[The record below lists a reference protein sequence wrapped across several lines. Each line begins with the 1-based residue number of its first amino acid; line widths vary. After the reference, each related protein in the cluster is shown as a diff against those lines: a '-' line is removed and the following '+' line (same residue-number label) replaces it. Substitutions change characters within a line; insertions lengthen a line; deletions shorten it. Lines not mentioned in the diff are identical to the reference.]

1 MFMTTSS
8 ATVSAVSRVSAA
20 ALPTPGLATG
30 QPRGRKTGTAKSAGS
45 ANIDLAKIYLSMGDP
60 STAQMVLQQVM
71 EQGTDIE
78 KAAAE
83 QLLQGIV

>member
-1 MFMTTSS
+1 
-8 ATVSAVSRVSAA
+8 
-20 ALPTPGLATG
+20 
-30 QPRGRKTGTAKSAGS
+30 
-45 ANIDLAKIYLSMGDP
+45 MGDP